1 MVCLQCGKEMPF
13 YKKLTGQG
21 EFCSADHR
29 RRFQEE
35 FDRRAIERLRL
46 ARPKAPPAP
55 PAPAPSVSALAPAIS
70 RKPPV
75 FEPVPVSFSATLSAD
90 WFDACLRG
98 DHA

>member
-13 YKKLTGQG
+13 YKKFTGQG

-29 RRFQEE
+29 RRFQED
-35 FDRRAIERLRL
+35 FDRRALERLRL
-46 ARPKAPPAP
+46 ARPKAAPAP
-55 PAPAPSVSALAPAIS
+55 PAPTPEVPPPPPAIP

-75 FEPVPVSFSATLSAD
+75 FDPVPVSFSATLSAD
-90 WFDACLRG
+90 WFAACLRS

>member
-1 MVCLQCGKEMPF
+1 MCLHCGKEMPF
-13 YKKLTGQG
+13 YRKLTGQG

-35 FDRRAIERLRL
+35 FDRRALERLRL

-55 PAPAPSVSALAPAIS
+55 APVRDAPANVPAIA
-70 RKPPV
+70 PPPA
-75 FEPVPVSFSATLSAD
+75 FEPVQLRFEMTFSAE
-90 WFDACLRG
+90 WFAACLQG